1 MKDLM
6 KIKLMIYYTIIFKS
20 KPTTYVCT
28 GVKEPFEIYDT
39 ESECTEYPEKRNE
52 KKPITKFITVSD
64 KLWDKMKD
72 ADRVVFEKASDKVLG
87 LVYYAE
93 KRN

>member
-1 MKDLM
+1 MSG
-6 KIKLMIYYTIIFKS
+6 IK
-20 KPTTYVCT
+20 
-28 GVKEPFEIYDT
+28 EIL
-39 ESECTEYPEKRNE
+39 
-52 KKPITKFITVSD
+52 ITVSD

>member
-1 MKDLM
+1 MQ
-6 KIKLMIYYTIIFKS
+6 LMIYLVAY
-20 KPTTYVCT
+20 
-28 GVKEPFEIYDT
+28 GEICGAYGDFMKFDVYDI

>member
-1 MKDLM
+1 MICFMMRCVMIVNSMRWMSILDVLGIRDFRM
-6 KIKLMIYYTIIFKS
+6 SGIK
-20 KPTTYVCT
+20 
-28 GVKEPFEIYDT
+28 EIL
-39 ESECTEYPEKRNE
+39 
-52 KKPITKFITVSD
+52 ITVSD

>member
-1 MKDLM
+1 MKCKDCNSCRQG
-6 KIKLMIYYTIIFKS
+6 YFKS